1 MEDIN
6 QIWYKLI
13 KSSIGSVFNI
23 KLSIGETILGIPPIS
38 IQTTINRTKHYL
50 KLHLNNTPE
59 DRLREYVTASIE
71 GQVSQPIELKSAMK
85 EVYKFLA
92 FKITTTPNDFTD
104 DDIESITNKD
114 YKQFFNL
121 STRACKYTKNNIT
134 KYTEKIWYEKLRN
147 EGLLNGEHH
156 IPRPSCSRLPI
167 PLNTSRRDEVLL
179 MSSMYQQN
187 LMNSFVYRHTYTVE
201 SPLCPRCHSEEQT
214 PYHVI
219 WKCNDYFEDIQ
230 QVMSEILGEEETQH
244 PDSTTLLNCS
254 RDARFIQLCL
264 SVFQEG
270 EFRTEIDL

>member
-1 MEDIN
+1 M
-6 QIWYKLI
+6 
-13 KSSIGSVFNI
+13 
-23 KLSIGETILGIPPIS
+23 SIGETILGIPPIS
-38 IQTTINRTKHYL
+38 IQTTVNRTKHYL

-59 DRLREYVTASIE
+59 DRLREYVAASIE
-71 GQVSQPIELKSAMK
+71 GHVSQPIELKSAMK

-114 YKQFFNL
+114 YNQFFNL
-121 STRACKYTKNNIT
+121 SPRACKYTKNNIT

-187 LMNSFVYRHTYTVE
+187 LMNSFVYRV
-201 SPLCPRCHSEEQT
+201 
-214 PYHVI
+214 
-219 WKCNDYFEDIQ
+219 
-230 QVMSEILGEEETQH
+230 
-244 PDSTTLLNCS
+244 
-254 RDARFIQLCL
+254 
-264 SVFQEG
+264 
-270 EFRTEIDL
+270 